1 MRALLFA
8 LALVAS
14 IAPRALADPK
24 AEVLQFVQKWAK
36 AFNESDVEG
45 IVALYAPDVL
55 FMGTGSKTLVTQ
67 TADIRKYFENALLN
81 NRPRGATLKDHA
93 VMALSETAFIVTGLD
108 AVTGVRD
115 GKTYSNAGRVTFVIA
130 KRGADWKIVHF
141 HRSAMP
147 Q

>member
-1 MRALLFA
+1 MRTFIFA
-8 LALVAS
+8 VALVAS
-14 IAPRALADPK
+14 IAPRAMADPK
-24 AEVLQFVQKWAK
+24 AEVLQFVEKWAK
-36 AFNESDVEG
+36 AFNESDVDG
-45 IVALYAPDVL
+45 IVALYAPDTL

-81 NRPRGATLKDHA
+81 NRPRGAALKDSA
-93 VMALSETAFIVTGLD
+93 VMALSDTAFLVTGLD

-115 GKTYSNAGRVTFVIA
+115 GKSYTNPGRVTFVIA